1 MHKYKIG
8 LFGFGCVGQGLY
20 EALEKNDRVNAEIV
34 KIGVKNPGKER
45 PLPAELFA
53 YDPREILENDDID
66 LVVELIDD
74 ADKAFSIVKEALKR
88 KKAVVSANKKMV
100 AENLAELIALQKR
113 YETPLLYEGAVCG
126 SIPVIKTLED
136 YYALEQ
142 VKEIKGIF
150 NGSTNYILTQVIEEN
165 KSYDEAL
172 HAAQVNGF
180 AETDPTLDVEGY
192 DPKYKLGIV
201 LQHTFGIYV
210 HPNDIFNQGIQNITK
225 SDIAFARERDLK
237 IKLLAKATRQGNNI
251 SAFVAPHFVSKESPL
266 YHVENEYNAVL
277 VDGDFAA
284 EQLLLGKGA
293 GKLPTGLAVL
303 FDVVSITRGYRYRP
317 SEPAYDLAFE
327 PSTEEVY
334 VSFES
339 NETLDFNAF
348 KHITEKYVGKKTGYV
363 IGQID
368 IPALKN
374 LLDENNA
381 NVIFTSG
388 AKAETEI
395 HKLAYSY
402 EIG

>member
-34 KIGVKNPGKER
+34 KIGVKTPGKER

-53 YDPREILENDDID
+53 YDPGEILENDDID

-88 KKAVVSANKKMV
+88 KKPVVSANKKMV

-225 SDIAFARERDLK
+225 SDIAFAGREASR
-237 IKLLAKATRQGNNI
+237 
-251 SAFVAPHFVSKESPL
+251 
-266 YHVENEYNAVL
+266 
-277 VDGDFAA
+277 
-284 EQLLLGKGA
+284 
-293 GKLPTGLAVL
+293 
-303 FDVVSITRGYRYRP
+303 
-317 SEPAYDLAFE
+317 
-327 PSTEEVY
+327 
-334 VSFES
+334 
-339 NETLDFNAF
+339 
-348 KHITEKYVGKKTGYV
+348 
-363 IGQID
+363 
-368 IPALKN
+368 
-374 LLDENNA
+374 
-381 NVIFTSG
+381 
-388 AKAETEI
+388 
-395 HKLAYSY
+395 
-402 EIG
+402 